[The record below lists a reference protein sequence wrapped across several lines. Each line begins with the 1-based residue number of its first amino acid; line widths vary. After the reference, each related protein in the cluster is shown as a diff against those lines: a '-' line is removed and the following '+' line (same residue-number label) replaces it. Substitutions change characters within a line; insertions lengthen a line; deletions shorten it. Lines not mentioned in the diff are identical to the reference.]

1 MKHINYIFALLI
13 LGMTTACGGG
23 ATETDTAIPTTAK
36 EARKALGTKRQ
47 ELKKLESEIEALKT
61 LIAKL
66 DPSSVKEK
74 EIIVKVAKVKTK
86 DFKHYVE
93 VQGNVMPAQDPAFAS
108 SETGGRIVKLLVK
121 EGQFVKKGTLIAKV
135 NLESIS
141 KSIAQ
146 LDKSL
151 ELARDIFKR
160 QENLWNQKIGSE
172 IQFLQAKNQV
182 ESLEKNKESLQFEL
196 TKARVYAPASG
207 YVDMVMVK
215 EGEMAGPGSP
225 IIQILNTSSLK
236 VVASVPEV
244 YLGNIKRG
252 EKVKVSFPAL
262 QKEQNARVT
271 MIGRVINP
279 TNRTFEVEATVKS
292 MNGLLKPNLLSTM
305 FVNDFSADGAVV
317 IPDELIQQDVS
328 GKAFVM
334 VAESDRATKKIVT
347 LGRTYQN
354 ETIVETG
361 LKGDEILI
369 TAGATTIADGELLKI
384 IE

>member
-1 MKHINYIFALLI
+1 
-13 LGMTTACGGG
+13 MTVACGSSTEAET
-23 ATETDTAIPTTAK
+23 ATPTTAK
-36 EARKALGTKRQ
+36 DARTALNAKRQ
-47 ELKKLESEIEALKT
+47 EMKKLKVEMANLEA
-61 LIAKL
+61 LIAKM
-66 DPSSVKEK
+66 DPNSVKEK
-74 EIIVKVAKVKTK
+74 EVIVKVAKVKTK
-86 DFKHYVE
+86 DFRHYVE
-93 VQGNVMPAQDPAFAS
+93 VQGNVMTAQDPAFAS
-108 SETGGRIVKLLVK
+108 SETGGRIVQLVVK
-121 EGQFVKKGTLIAKV
+121 EGQFVKKGALIAKV

-151 ELARDIFKR
+151 ELALDIFKR
-160 QENLWNQKIGSE
+160 QENLWKQKIGSE
-172 IQFLQAKNQV
+172 IQYLQAKNQV

-196 TKARVYAPASG
+196 TKASVYAPASG
-207 YVDMVMVK
+207 YIDRVMVK

-225 IIQILNTSSLK
+225 IVQILNTSSLK

-252 EKVKVSFPAL
+252 AKVKVRFPAL
-262 QKEQNARVT
+262 QQEQEARVA

-334 VAESDRATKKIVT
+334 VAERDRAAKKIVT

-354 ETIVETG
+354 ETIVEIG
-361 LKGDEILI
+361 LNGDEVLI
-369 TAGATTIADGELLKI
+369 TAGATTVAEGELLKI

>member
-1 MKHINYIFALLI
+1 MKHINYILALLI
-13 LGMTTACGGG
+13 LGMTVACGSSTEAET
-23 ATETDTAIPTTAK
+23 ATPTTAK
-36 EARKALGTKRQ
+36 DARTALNAKRQ
-47 ELKKLESEIEALKT
+47 EMKKLKVEMANLEA
-61 LIAKL
+61 LIAKM
-66 DPSSVKEK
+66 DPNSVKEK
-74 EIIVKVAKVKTK
+74 EVIVKVAKVKTK
-86 DFKHYVE
+86 DFRHYVE
-93 VQGNVMPAQDPAFAS
+93 VQGNVMTAQDPAFAS
-108 SETGGRIVKLLVK
+108 SETGGRIVQLVVK
-121 EGQFVKKGTLIAKV
+121 EGQFVKKGALIAKV

-151 ELARDIFKR
+151 ELALDIFKR
-160 QENLWNQKIGSE
+160 QENLWKQKIGSE
-172 IQFLQAKNQV
+172 IQYLQAKNQV

-196 TKARVYAPASG
+196 TKASVYAPASG
-207 YVDMVMVK
+207 YIDRVMVK

-225 IIQILNTSSLK
+225 IVQILNTSSLK

-252 EKVKVSFPAL
+252 EKVKVRFPAL
-262 QKEQNARVT
+262 QQEQEARVA

-334 VAESDRATKKIVT
+334 VAERDRAAKKIVT

-354 ETIVETG
+354 ETIVEIG
-361 LKGDEILI
+361 LNGDEVLI
-369 TAGATTIADGELLKI
+369 TAGATTVAEGELLKI

>member
-1 MKHINYIFALLI
+1 MKHINYILALLI
-13 LGMTTACGGG
+13 LGMTVACGSS
-23 ATETDTAIPTTAK
+23 TETETATPTTAK
-36 EARKALGTKRQ
+36 DARTALNAKRQ
-47 ELKKLESEIEALKT
+47 EMKKLKVEMANLEA
-61 LIAKL
+61 LIAKM
-66 DPSSVKEK
+66 DPNSVKEK

-86 DFKHYVE
+86 DFRHYVE
-93 VQGNVMPAQDPAFAS
+93 VQGNVMTAQDPAFAS
-108 SETGGRIVKLLVK
+108 SETGGRIVQLVVK
-121 EGQFVKKGTLIAKV
+121 EGQFVKKGALIAEV

-151 ELARDIFKR
+151 ELALDIYKR
-160 QENLWNQKIGSE
+160 QENLWKQNIGSE
-172 IQFLQAKNQV
+172 IQYLQAKNQV

-196 TKARVYAPASG
+196 TKASVYAPASG
-207 YVDMVMVK
+207 YIDRVMVK

-225 IIQILNTSSLK
+225 IVQILNTSSLK

-252 EKVKVSFPAL
+252 EKVKISFPAL
-262 QKEQNARVT
+262 QQEQEARVA

-334 VAESDRATKKIVT
+334 VAEHDRAAKKIVT

-354 ETIVETG
+354 ETIVEIG
-361 LKGDEILI
+361 LNGDEVLI
-369 TAGATTIADGELLKI
+369 TAGATTVAEGELLKI

>member
-1 MKHINYIFALLI
+1 MKHINYILALLI
-13 LGMTTACGGG
+13 LGMTGACGSS
-23 ATETDTAIPTTAK
+23 TETETATPTTAK
-36 EARKALGTKRQ
+36 DARTALNAKRQ
-47 ELKKLESEIEALKT
+47 EMKKLKVEMANLEA
-61 LIAKL
+61 LIAKM
-66 DPSSVKEK
+66 DPNSVKEK

-86 DFKHYVE
+86 DFRHYVE
-93 VQGNVMPAQDPAFAS
+93 VQGNVMTAQDPAFAS
-108 SETGGRIVKLLVK
+108 SETGGRIVQLVVK
-121 EGQFVKKGTLIAKV
+121 EGQFVKKGALIAEV

-151 ELARDIFKR
+151 ELALDIYKR
-160 QENLWNQKIGSE
+160 QENLWKQNIGSE
-172 IQFLQAKNQV
+172 IQYLQAKNQV

-196 TKARVYAPASG
+196 TKASVYAPASG
-207 YVDMVMVK
+207 YIDRVMVK

-225 IIQILNTSSLK
+225 IVQILNTSSLK

-252 EKVKVSFPAL
+252 EKVKISFPAL
-262 QKEQNARVT
+262 QQEQEARVA

-334 VAESDRATKKIVT
+334 VAEHDRAAKKIVT

-354 ETIVETG
+354 ETIVEIG
-361 LKGDEILI
+361 LNGDEVLI
-369 TAGATTIADGELLKI
+369 TAGATTVAEGELLKI